1 LNPSARGRDQDLL
14 TCVPAAPPAEGAA
27 VAWADIEALLNLAEE
42 GREALQTKNSYGVMV
57 SVAQSKMPAFYD
69 KGVCTLSNA
78 LKPATLASYFVHEMV
93 HALNDK
99 GGWTSDPLTLDQ
111 DEYVLEMVSEELT
124 ATTRQYQFFVTLDVS
139 GKLAA
144 LSPADKPP
152 RYDEYRSAYKVGVQR
167 ASGTTTDQAKL
178 HFAGII
184 NANRLLAI
192 YVRDRGLGV
201 GIFSYGEF
209 YGRQWQKAR
218 SAGGMSATP

>member
-1 LNPSARGRDQDLL
+1 
-14 TCVPAAPPAEGAA
+14 
-27 VAWADIEALLNLAEE
+27 
-42 GREALQTKNSYGVMV
+42 
-57 SVAQSKMPAFYD
+57 MPAFYD

-78 LKPATLASYFVHEMV
+78 LKSATLASYFVHEMV

-99 GGWTSDPLTLDQ
+99 GGWTSDPLKLDQ
-111 DEYVLEMVSEELT
+111 DEYVLEMVNEELT
-124 ATTRQYQFFVTLDVS
+124 ATTRQYQFFVTLDVNS
-139 GKLAA
+139 QLPA

-152 RYDEYRSAYKVGVQR
+152 RYDEYRSAYNVGVQR
-167 ASGTTTDQAKL
+167 ASGTTTDKAKL

-192 YVRDRGLGV
+192 YVKDRGLGV
-201 GIFSYGEF
+201 GIFSYREF